1 MIKRI
6 LRSDISLVVSCLFLF
21 LAGTAGVMADG
32 QKPNQPAAK
41 PQAQQTQA
49 PPPKVQPP
57 QAKPAPTESSISQPA
72 KPALPPAM
80 TFDSATAKVNQRII
94 DNIRSAFSVPPSI
107 SMTVV
112 SRKPAKVTGMETAT
126 IEINDGTHTR
136 TQEVLVTNDNK
147 FAVIGR
153 VFDLSENPYAEN
165 MKKINLTDVPMRGNK
180 NAKVTI
186 VEFSD
191 FQCPFC
197 DQAYKTIENDVM
209 KQYGDKVRI
218 VYKNFPL
225 PFHPWAE
232 DAAVAGLCA
241 FNQSNDAFWE
251 FYHDFFDNQSTIT
264 PQNVREK
271 VVDFAGKAKLD
282 TKKFEDCYDN
292 KLTLPRI
299 KAEMAEGQSLGITGT
314 PLFVVNGHPLSGVQP
329 FSNFQ
334 KIIDEELK
342 KSSD

>member
-1 MIKRI
+1 
-6 LRSDISLVVSCLFLF
+6 
-21 LAGTAGVMADG
+21 
-32 QKPNQPAAK
+32 
-41 PQAQQTQA
+41 
-49 PPPKVQPP
+49 
-57 QAKPAPTESSISQPA
+57 
-72 KPALPPAM
+72 M